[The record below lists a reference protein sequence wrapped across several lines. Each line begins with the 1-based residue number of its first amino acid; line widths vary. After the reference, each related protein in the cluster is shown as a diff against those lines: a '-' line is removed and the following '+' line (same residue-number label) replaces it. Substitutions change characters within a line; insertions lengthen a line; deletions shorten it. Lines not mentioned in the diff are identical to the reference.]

1 MSESLKIIQVCD
13 HVIKKPYEEK
23 KNANLRRQEKRE
35 DEYLGHLDPRLMYRG
50 DWAEKEYETGG
61 AIAGMA
67 ITGRVT
73 AGKADNRL
81 VKSMV
86 SSSHTSSLH
95 LVFYGDNIELKGI
108 SSPDGGKVVIYID
121 DKFVAVVDAYSELVV
136 DSFSFVAI
144 SNLDYGM
151 HELRVEIEQ
160 TANPSSAG
168 TSIRVTGA
176 IIRDAFFKELL
187 PYDYITH
194 GEVVTKIDYVSQVMD
209 GKIRVFKEGVD
220 FVLYTTNKIKWLGL
234 NRPHPDYP
242 YYIEFF
248 VQKYDIKNYNEKGCP
263 RCYGLGWYGSLQ
275 DAVTKQA
282 KKVTGVHKIAEDIM
296 KIILTPIDDEG
307 YGSNFPEMNKSLY
320 VSPETVED
328 QARSE
333 IHRIEVYYK
342 NVQAA
347 DISRGAEYDAEDILY
362 AISIDSVH
370 FDIGTSSLNMVI
382 TVYNNRGHG
391 EKVKFDI

>member
-13 HVIKKPYEEK
+13 HVIKTPYEEK
-23 KNANLRRQEKRE
+23 KNVTLKRQEERE

-50 DWAEKEYETGG
+50 DWVEKEYETGG

-67 ITGRVT
+67 IAGRVV

-81 VKSMV
+81 VKSMY
-86 SSSHTSSLH
+86 SSSHTSSMH
-95 LVFYGDNIELKGI
+95 LVFYGDNIGLTGI

-121 DKFVAVVDAYSELVV
+121 DRFVAVVDCYSELVV
-136 DSFSFVAI
+136 DSFNFVDI

-160 TANPSSAG
+160 KANPNSKG
-168 TSIRVTGA
+168 TAIRITGA
-176 IIRDAFFKELL
+176 YIRDSFVKELL
-187 PYDYITH
+187 PFDYITH

-209 GKIRVFKEGVD
+209 GKVRVFKEGID
-220 FVLYTTNKIKWLGL
+220 FMLYTTNKIKWLGI

-242 YYIEFF
+242 YYVEFF

-282 KKVTGVHKIAEDIM
+282 KKVTGIHKIAEDII
-296 KIILTPIDDEG
+296 KIILTPLQEDG

-333 IHRIEVYYK
+333 IHRIEIYYK

-347 DISRGAEYDAEDILY
+347 DISKGAEYDAEDILY
-362 AISIDSVH
+362 AISVDSVK
-370 FDIGTSSLNMVI
+370 FDIGTSSLNMVL
-382 TVYNNRGHG
+382 TVYNNRGRG
-391 EKVKFDI
+391 EKVNFNI

>member
-1 MSESLKIIQVCD
+1 MSESLKIIQVCN
-13 HVIKKPYEEK
+13 HVIKTPYEEK
-23 KNANLRRQEKRE
+23 KNATLKRQEKRE

-50 DWAEKEYETGG
+50 DWVEKEYETGG

-67 ITGRVT
+67 IAGRVV

-81 VKSMV
+81 VKSMY
-86 SSSHTSSLH
+86 SSSHTSSMH
-95 LVFYGDNIELKGI
+95 LVFYGDNIGLTGI

-121 DKFVAVVDAYSELVV
+121 DRFVAVVDCYSELVV
-136 DSFSFVAI
+136 DSFNFVDI

-160 TANPSSAG
+160 KANPNSKG
-168 TSIRVTGA
+168 TAIRITGA
-176 IIRDAFFKELL
+176 YIRDSFVKELL
-187 PYDYITH
+187 PFDYITH

-209 GKIRVFKEGVD
+209 GKVRVFKEGID
-220 FVLYTTNKIKWLGL
+220 FVLYTTNKIKWLGI

-282 KKVTGVHKIAEDIM
+282 KKVTGIHKIAEDII
-296 KIILTPIDDEG
+296 KIILTPLQEDG

-333 IHRIEVYYK
+333 IHRIEIYYK

-347 DISRGAEYDAEDILY
+347 DISKGAEYDAEDILY
-362 AISIDSVH
+362 AIAIDSVK
-370 FDIGTSSLNMVI
+370 FDVGESALNMVL
-382 TVYNNRGHG
+382 TVYNNRGRG
-391 EKVKFDI
+391 EKVNFNI